1 MYEYMTNSYREK
13 YFKYKTK
20 YLKINNLLG
29 GEELNKNIYNETNN
43 KLIRELLDLVYI
55 FFRIIYSLEDKID
68 VVEFLDNSGIKN
80 YQNYISDEGFL
91 NMEVHNFKEI
101 VTISLEK
108 IKSKV
113 KLEGEYEINETRFD
127 ELLEQLKNIDGEHT
141 KMKFLIDFG
150 KSMRRIEK
158 ENNKEDKNLDEALL
172 RTKVIRINYIN
183 FVKDD
188 LISKNK
194 IYRENIIKITNDIDN
209 LIDKKTSS
217 STSSNNYIIKILI
230 ELTKSSKGK
239 VNDFNTAKSKY
250 DSFVKEVYE
259 SNSINDIDKIMENVK
274 DFTADLKSKDMFDD
288 GSKLSTNTIMKEYN
302 RLKDIDIQKAEE
314 KRKED
319 ETKENETKEE

>member
-43 KLIRELLDLVYI
+43 KSIRELLDLVYI

-68 VVEFLDNSGIKN
+68 IVEFLDTSGIKN

-113 KLEGEYEINETRFD
+113 KLEGKYEINETRFD

-158 ENNKEDKNLDEALL
+158 ENNKEDKNLDESLL
-172 RTKVIRINYIN
+172 RTKLIRINYIN

-194 IYRENIIKITNDIDN
+194 VYRENIIKITNDIDN

-230 ELTKSSKGK
+230 ELTKSSKEK

-274 DFTADLKSKDMFDD
+274 DFTADL
-288 GSKLSTNTIMKEYN
+288 
-302 RLKDIDIQKAEE
+302 
-314 KRKED
+314 
-319 ETKENETKEE
+319 